1 MKKNVLLA
9 AMIAATL
16 SVSAQQKD
24 ITPKA
29 YQFANRAVGEQLQ
42 VQDEVGDWNTP
53 PMSSDQIKSFAPEGV
68 LFQPTCVPRQM

>member
-29 YQFANRAVGEQLQ
+29 YQFANCAVGEQLQ

-53 PMSSDQIKSFAPEGV
+53 PMSSDQILNSAT
-68 LFQPTCVPRQM
+68 L

>member
-53 PMSSDQIKSFAPEGV
+53 PMSSD
-68 LFQPTCVPRQM
+68 